1 MEIDEAIRA
10 IEKRVA
16 ANYTDAPLAFDN
28 EPPTERRDPFVRVS
42 VQTGDTFPNLDS
54 TFERSGGLV
63 FLSAIVP
70 KGRGD
75 LLAWR
80 MARQVARTLTY
91 KTFDGVR
98 CRHATFQN
106 LGLLSDALETDSG
119 WFQVN
124 AVVPFWFEN
133 YP

>member
-16 ANYTDAPLAFDN
+16 ANYSDAPLSFDN
-28 EPPTERRDPFVRVS
+28 EPPIERRDPFVRVS
-42 VQTGDTFPNLDS
+42 VQTGDTFVNLDS

-63 FLSAIVP
+63 FLSAFVP

-75 LLAWR
+75 LLAWQ

-91 KTFDGVR
+91 KTFDSVR

-106 LGLLSDALETDSG
+106 LGLLNDASVQDSG